1 VPRTRGPQLQAVTRA
16 QVAVIALRAEPS
28 RGTGPSGVGESDR
41 SIAAMLLSLAAEK
54 RQPRRPGSAMKATV
68 PRGRPFRAEE
78 AFRAITPRLAADE
91 EQVFPGIGA

>member
-1 VPRTRGPQLQAVTRA
+1 
-16 QVAVIALRAEPS
+16 
-28 RGTGPSGVGESDR
+28 
-41 SIAAMLLSLAAEK
+41 
-54 RQPRRPGSAMKATV
+54 MKATV